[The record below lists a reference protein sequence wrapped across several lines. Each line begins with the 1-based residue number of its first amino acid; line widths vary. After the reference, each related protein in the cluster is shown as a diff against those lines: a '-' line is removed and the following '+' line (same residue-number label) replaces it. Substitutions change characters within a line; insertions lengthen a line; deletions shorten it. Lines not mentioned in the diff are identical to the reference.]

1 MDHMNKPK
9 NALHGHIEV
18 PYLADPSDGRWFSTF
33 LVDRE
38 FLTQDIILALWQHG
52 MADMEWHFLSVVQN
66 WLFLGVLTEVL
77 QLDPSEP
84 VFKMQKEDGREVVYT
99 KGLPRMCN
107 EFRAKLL
114 PSQENED
121 RERVQKVI
129 NMAQTVVDALC
140 LRRNWTYD
148 RQVLILSIVLLYNL
162 IRDFWGLNFSSSIK
176 GYLGF
181 LETRMIDDGWC
192 KSDIAKLRY
201 HLEPEKLYFIAQ
213 MDPPT
218 PFQDH
223 QGCPNNRCLLR
234 QVELL
239 DYKTKHIDEGCKC
252 THVTASEVEMFSI
265 LKSGFIPLI
274 LWSSNSPM
282 KIVSSQYHPNYVAIS
297 HVWSDR
303 LGNPTANS
311 LPCCQLELLSR
322 IVNSLSQ
329 DNANDMI
336 VAFWMDTICCPV
348 TTQEARSLAIISMH
362 KTYSEASKVLVL
374 DAYLRRTEMK
384 DLSDMEVLLR
394 IICSPWSCRLWTFQE
409 GVLAKELI
417 FQFADGPLKFDL
429 IAARFSRDAEF
440 LGGDRIRGIC
450 ALLRGQT
457 VLKGAP
463 YQVLG
468 ITPITSYRDVGH
480 SLVRTLNLLST
491 SLVYRDTSVTS
502 DEALCIGTIIGMDIE
517 AVTRAPRLERM
528 ITFWSLQERLS
539 AAICLWNGPR
549 LTEPP
554 GYRWAPSGFVS
565 QTQCTFGR
573 PESRFDYVEAKATP
587 SGLLFDSPCIF
598 LHAWKRD
605 LDTAFYLRQVQ
616 ERCLRVEFHPLR
628 ASQKVDTEGPRTN
641 PRPDSESFEFAILV
655 QPPFEFDSDEP
666 PQSPL
671 DRAEG
676 ILVSIEGQEDGVF
689 QARLEGSVYIAPTDH
704 ASFVSLKFS
713 PQLLEQILE
722 AHTEEDNPTT
732 ASMHVVQLE
741 RTSTEISASQSEF
754 IDDSPEE
761 HQLRASSLPTTQ
773 SSQEVPI
780 QSKPS
785 GQDDLDDGSD
795 LPDVASLQ
803 VSKSDTTSAEKGSKG
818 FIEMQDADSAVQCQD
833 YTSRPQNQEVERE
846 NEAGASVI
854 KIAVF
859 KGLGRTTSVFS
870 EETFL
875 MFDGVAISPSQ
886 TWCID

>member
-9 NALHGHIEV
+9 NAIHGHIEV
-18 PYLADPSDGRWFSTF
+18 PYHADRSDGRWFSTF
-33 LVDRE
+33 LVDKE
-38 FLTQDIILALWQHG
+38 FLTQDIFLLLWQHG
-52 MADMEWHFLSVVQN
+52 TADTDEHFLSIVQN
-66 WLFLGVLTEVL
+66 WLFFGVLTEVL
-77 QLDPSEP
+77 QLNPSEP
-84 VFKMQKEDGREVVYT
+84 VFKMRKEDGREVVCT
-99 KGLPRMCN
+99 KGLPRVCN
-107 EFRAKLL
+107 DFRATV
-114 PSQENED
+114 PAWQESED

-162 IRDFWGLNFSSSIK
+162 IRDFWGLNFSSSIR

-192 KSDIAKLRY
+192 KSDIEKLRY
-201 HLEPEKLYFIAQ
+201 SLEPERFYFVAQ

-223 QGCPNNRCLLR
+223 QGCPHNRCLLR

-239 DYKTKHIDEGCKC
+239 NYKTKHIDEGCKC

-274 LWSSNSPM
+274 LWSSDSPM
-282 KIVSSQYHPNYVAIS
+282 KIVSSQYYANYVALS

-322 IVNSLSQ
+322 LVNSLQ
-329 DNANDMI
+329 DNDNDTI
-336 VAFWMDTICCPV
+336 VPFWMDTICCPV
-348 TTQEARSLAIISMH
+348 TNQEARSLAIISMH

-384 DLSDMEVLLR
+384 GLADREILLR
-394 IICSPWSCRLWTFQE
+394 IICSPWTCRLWTFQE
-409 GVLAKELI
+409 GVLAKELL
-417 FQFADGPLKFDL
+417 FQFADGPLDFNL

-450 ALLRGQT
+450 ALLRGQA
-457 VLKGAP
+457 VLHGAP
-463 YQVLG
+463 YEVLG
-468 ITPITSYRDVGH
+468 ITPITSYREVGY
-480 SLVRTLNLLST
+480 SLVRALKSLST
-491 SLVYRDTSVTS
+491 SLVYRDTSVAS

-528 ITFWSLQERLS
+528 ITFWSLQDRLS

-554 GYRWAPSGFVS
+554 GYRWAPSSFVS

-573 PESRFDYVEAKATP
+573 PDSRFDYVEAKVTP

-598 LHAWKRD
+598 LHAWKRA
-605 LDTAFYLRQVQ
+605 LATVFYLRQDR
-616 ERCLRVEFHPLR
+616 ERCLVVEFYPVR
-628 ASQKVDTEGPRTN
+628 ASQKVNMSGQMIN
-641 PRPDSESFEFAILV
+641 QRPDSESLDFAILV

-666 PQSPL
+666 PPSPQ

-689 QARLEGSVYIAPTDH
+689 QARLEGDVSIAPAGHPSVVT
-704 ASFVSLKFS
+704 LGFS
-713 PQLLEQILE
+713 TQLLEQVLE
-722 AHTEEDNPTT
+722 AHTEEHDPTT
-732 ASMHVVQLE
+732 ASIQVVPLK
-741 RTSTEISASQSEF
+741 RTSTELPASLSEL
-754 IDDSPEE
+754 IGDSPEE
-761 HQLRASSLPTTQ
+761 HQLRADFSSFTQ
-773 SSQEVPI
+773 SSQEVPH
-780 QSKPS
+780 QLKPS
-785 GQDDLDDGSD
+785 GHDLGDGSD
-795 LPDVASLQ
+795 LPDVSSLQ
-803 VSKSDTTSAEKGSKG
+803 ISKSGTASAEKVSEGS
-818 FIEMQDADSAVQCQD
+818 IELQDAESAAQSQD
-833 YTSRPQNQEVERE
+833 YTSRPRNQEVERE
-846 NEAGASVI
+846 NEVDDSVI

-859 KGLGRTTSVFS
+859 RGLGRTTSVFS

-875 MFDGVAISPSQ
+875 MFDGIAISPSQ

>member
-9 NALHGHIEV
+9 NATHGHIEV
-18 PYLADPSDGRWFSTF
+18 PYLADRSDGRWFSTF

-38 FLTQDIILALWQHG
+38 FLDIILLLWQHG
-52 MADMEWHFLSVVQN
+52 TADEVSLGIVQD
-66 WLFLGVLTEVL
+66 WLFFGVLTEVL
-77 QLDPSEP
+77 QLDPSESI
-84 VFKMQKEDGREVVYT
+84 FKLRKEDGREVVCT

-107 EFRAKLL
+107 EFRAKV
-114 PSQENED
+114 PVWQENGD

-129 NMAQTVVDALC
+129 NTAQTVVDALC

-162 IRDFWGLNFSSSIK
+162 IRDFWSLKFSSSIRD
-176 GYLGF
+176 YLGF

-192 KSDIAKLRY
+192 KSDVEKLRFR
-201 HLEPEKLYFIAQ
+201 LEPEKFYFVAQ

-218 PFQDH
+218 SFQDH

-239 DYKTKHIDEGCKC
+239 NYKTKHIDEGCKC
-252 THVTASEVEMFSI
+252 THVTASEAEMFSI

-274 LWSSNSPM
+274 IWSSDSPM
-282 KIVSSQYHPNYVAIS
+282 KIVSSQHHAIYVALS

-322 IVNSLSQ
+322 IVNSLFK
-329 DNANDMI
+329 DNDNDTI
-336 VAFWMDTICCPV
+336 VPFWIDTICCPV

-374 DAYLRRTEMK
+374 DAYLRRTEVNGM
-384 DLSDMEVLLR
+384 SDMEVLLR
-394 IICSPWSCRLWTFQE
+394 IICSPWTCRLWTFQE
-409 GVLAKELI
+409 GALAKELL
-417 FQFADGPLKFDL
+417 FQFADGPLDFDL
-429 IAARFSRDAEF
+429 VAARFSRDAEF
-440 LGGDRIRGIC
+440 LGGDRIRGTC

-457 VLKGAP
+457 VLQGEP
-463 YQVLG
+463 YQVAG
-468 ITPITSYRDVGH
+468 ITPLKSYQNFGD
-480 SLVRTLNLLST
+480 SLVRTLNLLSK
-491 SLVYRDTSVTS
+491 SLVYRDTSVAS

-528 ITFWSLQERLS
+528 MTFWSLQDRLS

-573 PESRFDYVEAKATP
+573 PESRFGYVEAKVTP

-598 LHAWKRD
+598 LHAWKRF
-605 LDTAFYLRQVQ
+605 LDMAFYLRQDR
-616 ERCLRVEFHPLR
+616 ERCLLIGLDPLR
-628 ASQKVDTEGPRTN
+628 ASQRVDISGPKIN
-641 PRPDSESFEFAILV
+641 PRPDSETLELAILV
-655 QPPFEFDSDEP
+655 QPPFEFDLDEP
-666 PQSPL
+666 PPAPN

-676 ILVSIEGQEDGVF
+676 ILVSIEGQEDGIF
-689 QARLEGSVYIAPTDH
+689 QARLEGTVSIALADH
-704 ASFVSLKFS
+704 ASVVPLKFS

-722 AHTEEDNPTT
+722 AHTEEYDPTT
-732 ASMHVVQLE
+732 ASIQVVPLK
-741 RTSTEISASQSEF
+741 RTSTEIPASRSEPM
-754 IDDSPEE
+754 DDSHEE
-761 HQLRASSLPTTQ
+761 HQLRAAFSPATQ
-773 SSQEVPI
+773 SSQEVLH

-785 GQDDLDDGSD
+785 GQDDLDDGGEF
-795 LPDVASLQ
+795 PDVSSLQ
-803 VSKSDTTSAEKGSKG
+803 ISKRGTISAEKVSEGSV
-818 FIEMQDADSAVQCQD
+818 EMQDAVPLSQSQD
-833 YTSRPQNQEVERE
+833 HTSRLPNQEVKRE
-846 NEAGASVI
+846 NEEDDSVI

-859 KGLGRTTSVFS
+859 RGAGRTTSVFS
-870 EETFL
+870 EEAFL

-886 TWCID
+886 RWCID